1 MPDSL
6 FVHQPPPAAASAASA
21 VDPATPRLAASLMCA
36 PLGALCETGAALL
49 PRCADLPAPAGQEHA
64 AALRGKGGGEDTDED
79 RQAGR
84 ERQGERSYWHWGGQ
98 RRNAGRNEGTNV
110 EACVMEWWFSVRFD
124 AEATVDALTQ
134 ASSWP
139 SLPPSL
145 PNRTLRFDVALR
157 SGTGGRTESLS
168 ALLRQ
173 VPRPLAAQGARPRHL
188 GGLAPRP
195 GRPPRCLRTRRE

>member
-1 MPDSL
+1 
-6 FVHQPPPAAASAASA
+6 
-21 VDPATPRLAASLMCA
+21 
-36 PLGALCETGAALL
+36 
-49 PRCADLPAPAGQEHA
+49 
-64 AALRGKGGGEDTDED
+64 
-79 RQAGR
+79 
-84 ERQGERSYWHWGGQ
+84 
-98 RRNAGRNEGTNV
+98 
-110 EACVMEWWFSVRFD
+110 MEWWFSVRFD

-195 GRPPRCLRTRRE
+195 GRPPQCLRTRRE

>member
-1 MPDSL
+1 VGERAFEEEKDISTRMGLLVNMPDSL

-84 ERQGERSYWHWGGQ
+84 ERQGERSYWHWEGS
-98 RRNAGRNEGTNV
+98 AGMLEEMEGPT
-110 EACVMEWWFSVRFD
+110 WR
-124 AEATVDALTQ
+124 
-134 ASSWP
+134 
-139 SLPPSL
+139 
-145 PNRTLRFDVALR
+145 
-157 SGTGGRTESLS
+157 
-168 ALLRQ
+168 
-173 VPRPLAAQGARPRHL
+173 LA
-188 GGLAPRP
+188 
-195 GRPPRCLRTRRE
+195 